1 MNETRRPRRIPRS
14 IWAMFAGFL
23 VGAAL
28 SLGTDEIM
36 HVLKIYPPWGE
47 RMSDGLFILAT
58 AYRVA
63 YSILGAYLVAR
74 LAPDRPMWHAMV
86 LGSIGF
92 VLSVAGAIAT
102 WNRDLGPHWYA
113 VVIAAIALPCSWL
126 GAKLFISKNASA
138 VSQKSVASGA

>member
-1 MNETRRPRRIPRS
+1 MNETTRPRRTLRS

-23 VGAAL
+23 VGAVL

-47 RMSDGLFILAT
+47 RMSDGLFVMAT

-63 YSILGAYLVAR
+63 YSILGAYIVAR

-92 VLSVAGAIAT
+92 VLSVAGAVAT
-102 WNRDLGPHWYA
+102 WNRDLGPHWYP
-113 VVIAAIALPCSWL
+113 VVIALIALPCSWL
-126 GAKLFISKNASA
+126 GAKLFLLKNATA
-138 VSQKSVASGA
+138 VSQKSVA